1 MEAAVCR
8 VGRALTPEIAC
19 DMVRTVRPLNMSVL
33 CNTLADHLLEGLPP
47 EYQPDDGDAPSAN
60 GDNGEADDRE
70 EADAEEEAPLA
81 NGENGGEEPVAAG
94 APAAGGNDPRRRG
107 ETGRARPAAPAPRP
121 APRPAPPWPGGRR
134 EAPPP
139 EDRGTKRR
147 PGPGERGPAQPGGP
161 PPRA

>member
-19 DMVRTVRPLNMSVL
+19 DMVRTVRPLNMSGL

-47 EYQPDDGDAPSAN
+47 EYLPEDASPPSAN
-60 GDNGEADDRE
+60 GGNGAAVE
-70 EADAEEEAPLA
+70 EGGPTAGEEAPLA
-81 NGENGGEEPVAAG
+81 NGENGGEEPAAAG

-121 APRPAPPWPGGRR
+121 VPPWPGGRR

-139 EDRGTKRR
+139 EDRGTSRR
-147 PGPGERGPAQPGGP
+147 PAPEERGPGKRGGP